1 MILQLLNNSHTILAK
16 SAPLKPVF
24 KLVRFFM
31 EACIMTSETL
41 GIPIKPCKLVCQV
54 VFLWGCCEVTV
65 WVLLVHLHPYCHT
78 VQTACVR
85 DSISRT

>member
-16 SAPLKPVF
+16 SSPLKPVF

-31 EACIMTSETL
+31 EACIIIHLTSETL
-41 GIPIKPCKLVCQV
+41 GIAIKPCKLVCQV

-65 WVLLVHLHPYCHT
+65 CGGV
-78 VQTACVR
+78 VR
-85 DSISRT
+85 